1 MSELSNASYVNIMVE
16 SLKKKQGLVNTLY
29 EKTVSQSECIKGK
42 EYDDIDWAQFEI
54 YMNEKDSAIADAL
67 MEKAPRLKT
76 IYNKEN
82 GRNIA
87 MFHLENGTC
96 QFRTLLDVD
105 ESFDF

>member
-54 YMNEKDSAIADAL
+54 YMNEKDSAIERINAL
-67 MEKAPRLKT
+67 DEGFEATYERVKETL
-76 IYNKEN
+76 NKE
-82 GRNIA
+82 REE
-87 MFHLENGTC
+87 ENDG
-96 QFRTLLDVD
+96 
-105 ESFDF
+105 